1 MGFVGLLK
9 FALLCFDFLAW
20 PIFALGCPLYASVR
34 VIETNSN
41 SDMRNL
47 VAYWII
53 FSLISLFEL
62 AFVRLIDWLPFWP
75 YMKLLAIFWLVVPH
89 FNGACYAYE
98 CLLRPCLSVNPRVV
112 VKYLI
117 KPEENPSL
125 SAESFLAVAERYV
138 KENGSEAL
146 EKLIDS
152 KSKHTKPNTDVEEMK
167 AVTNTEKKET
177 AAVIQL
183 KPKVPNI
190 ATTEWVNCV
199 DTNLTQIEKKT
210 VGAGEIKEKTVAAAC
225 GENKVPEIPT
235 SEKVQREWTCDLCQ
249 VKTTNEKTLNH
260 HLQGK
265 KHKAKCEKLN
275 VSKQANKNKGCST
288 PKANDHEAEK
298 PVFSDGPNQSNTKK
312 QEGMVQP
319 NQTAEENVKYGEI
332 KEKNPAATTE
342 WVNCVDSNLTQI
354 EKKTVGAGEIKEKT
368 VAEACGENK
377 VPEIPTSEKVQRE
390 WTCDLC
396 QVKTTNE
403 KTLDHHLQGKKHK
416 AKCEK
421 LNVSKQA
428 NKNKSCSTPK
438 ANDHEADKPVFS
450 DGPNQS
456 NTKKQE
462 GMVQPNQTA
471 EENVKYGEIKEKN
484 PAATTEWVNCVDSNL
499 TQIEKKTVG
508 AGEIKEKT
516 VAEAC
521 GENKVPEIP
530 TSEKVQREWT
540 CDLCQVKTTNEKTL
554 DHHLQGKKHKAKCE
568 KLNVSKQANKNQGCS
583 TPKANDHEAEKPVF
597 SDRPNQSNTKKQE
610 GMVQPNQTAEPC
622 KPVVPKFWCSLCDV
636 KCLSEIDLAS
646 HINGQKH
653 LSSLQS
659 MIDSLS
665 RGR

>member
-190 ATTEWVNCV
+190 
-199 DTNLTQIEKKT
+199 
-210 VGAGEIKEKTVAAAC
+210 
-225 GENKVPEIPT
+225 
-235 SEKVQREWTCDLCQ
+235 
-249 VKTTNEKTLNH
+249 
-260 HLQGK
+260 
-265 KHKAKCEKLN
+265 
-275 VSKQANKNKGCST
+275 
-288 PKANDHEAEK
+288 
-298 PVFSDGPNQSNTKK
+298 
-312 QEGMVQP
+312 
-319 NQTAEENVKYGEI
+319 
-332 KEKNPAATTE
+332 ATTE

>member
-177 AAVIQL
+177 AAVIQHKFIEPTVAKDDTKVVELTQKNPTAATNSL

-190 ATTEWVNCV
+190 
-199 DTNLTQIEKKT
+199 
-210 VGAGEIKEKTVAAAC
+210 
-225 GENKVPEIPT
+225 
-235 SEKVQREWTCDLCQ
+235 
-249 VKTTNEKTLNH
+249 
-260 HLQGK
+260 
-265 KHKAKCEKLN
+265 
-275 VSKQANKNKGCST
+275 
-288 PKANDHEAEK
+288 
-298 PVFSDGPNQSNTKK
+298 
-312 QEGMVQP
+312 
-319 NQTAEENVKYGEI
+319 
-332 KEKNPAATTE
+332 ATTE

>member
-9 FALLCFDFLAW
+9 FAFLCFDFLAW

-34 VIETNSN
+34 AIETNSN

-75 YMKLLAIFWLVVPH
+75 YMKLLAICWLVVPH
-89 FNGACYAYE
+89 FNGACYVYE
-98 CLLRPCLSVNPRVV
+98 SLLRPCLSVNPRVV
-112 VKYLI
+112 IKYLI
-117 KPEENPSL
+117 KPKESPSL

-177 AAVIQL
+177 AAVIQF

-190 ATTEWVNCV
+190 AKENVKYGEIKEENPAATTEWVNCV
-199 DTNLTQIEKKT
+199 DSNLTQIEKKT

-235 SEKVQREWTCDLCQ
+235 LEKVQREWTCDLCQ

-275 VSKQANKNKGCST
+275 VSKQANKNKACST

-312 QEGMVQP
+312 QEGM
-319 NQTAEENVKYGEI
+319 E
-332 KEKNPAATTE
+332 
-342 WVNCVDSNLTQI
+342 
-354 EKKTVGAGEIKEKT
+354 
-368 VAEACGENK
+368 
-377 VPEIPTSEKVQRE
+377 
-390 WTCDLC
+390 
-396 QVKTTNE
+396 
-403 KTLDHHLQGKKHK
+403 
-416 AKCEK
+416 
-421 LNVSKQA
+421 
-428 NKNKSCSTPK
+428 
-438 ANDHEADKPVFS
+438 
-450 DGPNQS
+450 
-456 NTKKQE
+456 
-462 GMVQPNQTA
+462 
-471 EENVKYGEIKEKN
+471 
-484 PAATTEWVNCVDSNL
+484 
-499 TQIEKKTVG
+499 
-508 AGEIKEKT
+508 
-516 VAEAC
+516 
-521 GENKVPEIP
+521 
-530 TSEKVQREWT
+530 
-540 CDLCQVKTTNEKTL
+540 
-554 DHHLQGKKHKAKCE
+554 
-568 KLNVSKQANKNQGCS
+568 
-583 TPKANDHEAEKPVF
+583 
-597 SDRPNQSNTKKQE
+597 
-610 GMVQPNQTAEPC
+610 QPNQTAEPC